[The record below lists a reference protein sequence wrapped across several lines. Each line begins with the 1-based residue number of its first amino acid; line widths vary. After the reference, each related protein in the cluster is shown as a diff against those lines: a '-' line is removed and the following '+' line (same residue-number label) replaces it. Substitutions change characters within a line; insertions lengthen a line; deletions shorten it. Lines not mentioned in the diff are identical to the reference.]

1 MPAIINSG
9 AAYIAAKTGAS
20 EAVEIT
26 RFVLA
31 DINGLDPDQAV
42 DLAEVM
48 PAANAIVFEAVASQ
62 TGYLTPDKV
71 VYSLAMDTS
80 VGDFHFN
87 WLGLLASDGTLV
99 AVAYLPRTRKTAT
112 ANGVQGNHITRN
124 FLLQF
129 ADAQTATGI
138 AVPAETWQIDLSAW
152 LNAMDVRE
160 RESNRD
166 IYGRASYF
174 GDGWKLV
181 EDAGSYQLLPGI
193 GYVEGIRI
201 VNAQP
206 RTVAQPSAMP
216 KEVCLDVSLQKQVD
230 QVSAVVTV
238 YQGAPADYVDTA
250 GVQHYVEEI
259 ATIQSTGAPVDR
271 RTVYEVGALGLVHYL
286 LSRTNIYVPQDQVA
300 SPSQKGIVELAT
312 SAETQSA
319 SDTARAITPKALGD
333 TVVDD
338 LDSSSTRRPLSAAKG
353 RALQQSKLDKT
364 TTATTTRAGIV
375 ELATSAETQAA
386 ADTARAITPKGLG
399 DTVVDSLTST
409 STRRPLSAAKGR
421 ALQNSKLDKTTTAT
435 TTRAG
440 IVERA
445 TQSEVL
451 AKTDDTR
458 YVSPKQLWAALNYL
472 LPPNAVIFWHGTL
485 AGIPEGWALCDG
497 QNGRP
502 NAIDRVFVCAGG
514 EYQPGDTGG
523 SDTRTSGSSGSHSH
537 GASTGSAG
545 SHTHSGETDSAGSHA
560 HGASTADAGGH
571 SHSASS
577 SSAGNHAHTISVANH
592 TLSTSRIPAHGH
604 SINGVRMLRFPGY
617 EFSNY
622 GPDYDP
628 NDRDG
633 LTVTGKN
640 EGGGGAHSHSASSS
654 STGAHSHSVSVAGV
668 GHHKHSVTVSSGG
681 THSHD
686 FSTRS
691 AGGHS
696 HSVSIHS
703 GGSHSHSV
711 DVRQRYFAAAAIIRV
726 A

>member
-1 MPAIINSG
+1 MPAIINTG
-9 AAYIAAKTGAS
+9 AAYIAARTGAS
-20 EAVEIT
+20 EPVEIT

-31 DINGLDPDQAV
+31 HIPGLDHSQPVSLDETLPDVGDMVYQA
-42 DLAEVM
+42 
-48 PAANAIVFEAVASQ
+48 PYTQ
-62 TGYLTPDKV
+62 KGYLALDKV

-80 VGDFHFN
+80 VGDFSFN
-87 WLGLLASDGTLV
+87 WLGLQADDGTLV
-99 AVAYLPRTRKTAT
+99 AVAYLPLTVKART
-112 ANGVQGNHITRN
+112 ANGVQGNNITRN

-152 LNAMDVRE
+152 LDAMDVRE

-166 IYGRASYF
+166 IYGRATFLGS
-174 GDGWKLV
+174 GWQLIN
-181 EDAGSYQLLPGI
+181 DAGTYQLQPGI

-201 VNAQP
+201 VNTGPIAVDP
-206 RTVAQPSAMP
+206 GTLP
-216 KEVCLDVSLQKQVD
+216 KAIYLDVSLQKGVGR
-230 QVSAVVTV
+230 VAAVVTV
-238 YQGAPADYVDTA
+238 QAGAADDYIDSA
-250 GVQHYVEEI
+250 GVTHYLEKI
-259 ATIQSTGAPVDR
+259 CDISAGGQPDDR
-271 RTVYEVGALGLVHYL
+271 RTAYAIDAAGLVDFL
-286 LSRTNIYVPQDQVA
+286 LTRSDIYVPQDQIA
-300 SPSQKGIVELAT
+300 TTAQKGIVELAT
-312 SAETQSA
+312 SEETQETA
-319 SDTARAITPKALGD
+319 DNARAVTPRGLGD
-333 TVVDD
+333 IVVNS
-338 LDSSSTRRPLSAAKG
+338 LDSTRTRHPLSAAQG
-353 RALQQSKLDKT
+353 RALQNNKLDKT

-458 YVSPKQLWAALNYL
+458 YVSPKQLWVALNYL

-485 AGIPEGWALCDG
+485 AAIPEGWALCDG

-502 NAIDRVFVCAGG
+502 NAVNRVFVCAGG

-545 SHTHSGETDSAGSHA
+545 SHAHSGETDSAGSHA

-571 SHSASS
+571 SHNASS
-577 SSAGNHAHTISVANH
+577 GSAGNHAHTISVANH

-628 NDRDG
+628 SDRDG

-640 EGGGGAHSHSASSS
+640 EGGGGAHNHSASSNT
-654 STGAHSHSVSVAGV
+654 TGAHSHSVSVASV
-668 GHHKHSVTVSSGG
+668 GHHTHSVTVNSSGA
-681 THSHD
+681 HSHD
-686 FSTRS
+686 FSTAS

-696 HSVSIHS
+696 HSVSINS
-703 GGSHSHSV
+703 SGSHSHSV